1 MASPALHVSQRS
13 QPVALNLPALTLL
26 LVVLGLSW
34 LVAVWLPLGCSIV
47 AVFLFAG
54 PHNWLEAR
62 YMLARLPARWGPLW
76 NYFAVGLGGTLL
88 LSAAYVL
95 MPWAAVR
102 GVDSAAHWLTLVALW
117 NSFFLAWI
125 AVLAVMRSRQ
135 NPRRDWLWVVP
146 LTCVLIGLTWIWP
159 IWLSLALVY
168 VHPLLAL
175 WVLDRELKRMK
186 SSWRGAY
193 HVSLFFFPVALAAL
207 WLLLANAPHLPGDDL
222 LSLRIAEHAGG
233 GVLPQISTHLLVATH
248 VFLELLHYGVWI
260 VAIPLVSI
268 RSLPWRVENTPL
280 ARRSALAQQL
290 VWATVIVGGLVV
302 VVLWGGFLADYPLT
316 RHLYFTLAVW
326 HVLAE
331 IPFLLR
337 LL

>member
-1 MASPALHVSQRS
+1 MASPALSVPRRS
-13 QPVALNLPALTLL
+13 QPVARQGLAFALLFS
-26 LVVLGLSW
+26 VLGASW
-34 LVAVWLPLGCSIV
+34 LVAAWLPLGCSIV

-62 YMLARLPARWGPLW
+62 YMLARLPARWGPLG

-95 MPWAAVR
+95 MPWAVVR
-102 GVDSAAHWLTLVALW
+102 GVDSADHWLTLIALW

-125 AVLAVMRSRQ
+125 ALLAVMRSRQ
-135 NPRRDWLWVVP
+135 NPRREWLWVVP
-146 LTCVLIGLTWIWP
+146 LALALIGLTWIWP

-168 VHPLLAL
+168 IHPLLAL

-193 HVSLFFFPVALAAL
+193 HMSLLVLPLMLVSL
-207 WLLLANAPHLPGDDL
+207 WLLLANRPHLPGDDL

-280 ARRSALAQQL
+280 ARRSQLARQL
-290 VWATVIVGGLVV
+290 LLAAVIAGGLVV
-302 VVLWGGFLADYPLT
+302 LVLWGGFLADYPLT